1 MLAAEWERRAP
12 MADERE
18 LGSASIEPASAELVR
33 RAQAGDAA
41 AFEAL
46 VELHERRVLRTALR
60 ILGRMDLAEDAAQET
75 LVRLYRSIQR
85 IDPARDLAPWL
96 YRVVVNVS
104 RDVGRRSGAGRF
116 VPLDALEEGEGPE
129 MRVSADEIT
138 RPLEAEAER
147 RLVRAALATLPEK
160 ERAAVVLRD
169 IEGLSTREVAEVLGS
184 SEGTV
189 RSQISTARVKIRRFV
204 EAQGEG
210 RR

>member
-12 MADERE
+12 MADERG
-18 LGSASIEPASAELVR
+18 LGSASVEPAGADLVR

-41 AFEAL
+41 GFEAL
-46 VELHERRVLRTALR
+46 VEMHERLVLRTALR
-60 ILGRMDLAEDAAQET
+60 LLGRMDLAEDAAQET
-75 LVRLYRSIQR
+75 FMRLYRSIQR
-85 IDPARDLAPWL
+85 IDPMRDLAPWL
-96 YRVVVNVS
+96 YRVAVNVS
-104 RDVGRRSGAGRF
+104 RDVGRRSRAGRF
-116 VPLDALEEGEGPE
+116 VPLDALDEGEKPE

-138 RPLEAEAER
+138 RPLDVEAER

-169 IEGLSTREVAEVLGS
+169 IEGLSTREVAEILGS

-204 EAQGEG
+204 EALGEG